1 MNTKQQGFT
10 LIELVLVVVILGLLI
25 ATLLPRF
32 ATKTDEIIEQSVEN
46 VAGRFA
52 AAVGIIKAQWE
63 IEGRKSGNNGNEE
76 GTKITYEQNQVGATN
91 TTSNIDAEIADFEF
105 VVREDASSKSA
116 LCVYYSVA
124 SIGLPENSTPANGI
138 PDGERFDG
146 FTYNPATGQ
155 VSVF

>member
-10 LIELVLVVVILGLLI
+10 LIELILVVVILGLLI

-63 IEGRKSGNNGNEE
+63 MGK
-76 GTKITYEQNQVGATN
+76 
-91 TTSNIDAEIADFEF
+91 
-105 VVREDASSKSA
+105 ASHA
-116 LCVYYSVA
+116 
-124 SIGLPENSTPANGI
+124 
-138 PDGERFDG
+138 
-146 FTYNPATGQ
+146 
-155 VSVF
+155 